1 MGLRLSF
8 AVTAPAVSK
17 ATGDPV
23 PLNSS
28 EEGHRLEVQRP
39 TPHEIGGEEVGKIQP
54 GKKNETLDFFS
65 GVVCIM
71 LGLQSVSR
79 KSFWEK

>member
-8 AVTAPAVSK
+8 AVTAPTVSK

-39 TPHEIGGEEVGKIQP
+39 PKGEEVGKIQP
-54 GKKNETLDFFS
+54 G
-65 GVVCIM
+65 
-71 LGLQSVSR
+71 
-79 KSFWEK
+79 EK